1 MGFNFDKFKSRWMCE
16 NEATAKSQPVEPG
29 RSSVKVTG
37 RTTFLRSP
45 ATKQYEDSLAS
56 TTFVHKVPRLNL

>member
-1 MGFNFDKFKSRWMCE
+1 MRE
-16 NEATAKSQPVEPG
+16 NEAAAKLQPVEPG
-29 RSSVKVTG
+29 GTSVKATS
-37 RTTFLRSP
+37 RMTFLRSP